1 MRVVVLWQGLA
12 LATRGAIRDKQC
24 ILSTASFNKNRLN
37 GTNPGL
43 ALYKETR
50 RGVLENRLH
59 QCNRETVRSAA
70 ATIPFV
76 AFFQGQANT
85 SICINLFY
93 FLILLFKIN
102 LLFFFQ
108 KILKSWIRIFV
119 IFIIFLSSSFFS
131 AT

>member
-85 SICINLFY
+85 SILNRKKKEENVRNI
-93 FLILLFKIN
+93 
-102 LLFFFQ
+102 
-108 KILKSWIRIFV
+108 KILAIEY
-119 IFIIFLSSSFFS
+119 LS
-131 AT
+131 